1 MNIQA
6 RILSIEDD
14 PEMSGL
20 IQLIFERKG
29 HRVIGARRGE
39 IGLELIKS
47 LRPDVL
53 LLDLMLPDIDGWE
66 LYHQMKIDKEMAKVP
81 IIIVNPWN
89 AINPA
94 VSDHIKPNRDYYDA
108 VSNSAQTSVTIPF
121 NGTTGMGFGTLANR
135 PITCST
141 NTTELGGG
149 VGYFA
154 TDQGPLGT
162 LYRCAATN
170 TWTVHYTPYTYPHP
184 LQATGTARSTN
195 LQDIPTNVQVR

>member
-81 IIIVNPWN
+81 IIIV
-89 AINPA
+89 
-94 VSDHIKPNRDYYDA
+94 S
-108 VSNSAQTSVTIPF
+108 
-121 NGTTGMGFGTLANR
+121 
-135 PITCST
+135 
-141 NTTELGGG
+141 
-149 VGYFA
+149 
-154 TDQGPLGT
+154 
-162 LYRCAATN
+162 
-170 TWTVHYTPYTYPHP
+170 
-184 LQATGTARSTN
+184 ARSEEHDAASGFRVIGNDRFIQKPFEVKDLVDTVIN
-195 LQDIPTNVQVR
+195 MLEKSLVS